1 MTLSKKKRG
10 VASVRKV
17 AFMGGYIDSPLL
29 RDNRVFID
37 M

>member
-17 AFMGGYIDSPLL
+17 DLLGGYIDSPLL
-29 RDNRVFID
+29 RDNGV
-37 M
+37 